1 MRASKAQFK
10 RFFKSFVEMMKREK
24 RYTWILIVSVL
35 FLLLTL
41 ALPLWKIYPDAF
53 LNPFIPL
60 HYNVLFGIDRFGP
73 WYNIFWIPAFGLL
86 ALVSNVLVGTL
97 VYHQEKFMTTLL
109 IAGTLGVQMTLFSSM
124 VLIVLVNL

>member
-10 RFFKSFVEMMKREK
+10 RFIKSFVEMMKREK
-24 RYTWILIVSVL
+24 LYCWILIVSVL
-35 FLLLTL
+35 FLLLTF
-41 ALPLWKIYPDAF
+41 ALPFWKIYPNAF

-86 ALVSNVLVGTL
+86 VLFLNVIVGTV

-109 IAGTLGVQMTLFSSM
+109 VAGTLGVQFTLFSSM